1 MTKYSHSSLCHAML
15 FCNQNMVVLL
25 IHLALTKYYC
35 CSNETMCWHFD
46 KKAQEQ
52 IFEDNPVWFEISG
65 MGVMGRFT
73 RPLPLPAPLE
83 LPAPYPILP
92 LPDWGLGQRTS
103 GNSTQSSSNW
113 LPRPSKSGCHTW
125 RTGRTAQSKWNT
137 FFPAFYL
144 PWRKSVVSKRPIAW
158 SIRCFGSGMA

>member
-1 MTKYSHSSLCHAML
+1 
-15 FCNQNMVVLL
+15 
-25 IHLALTKYYC
+25 
-35 CSNETMCWHFD
+35 MCWHFD

-92 LPDWGLGQRTS
+92 LPDWGLI
-103 GNSTQSSSNW
+103 
-113 LPRPSKSGCHTW
+113 LAHE
-125 RTGRTAQSKWNT
+125 
-137 FFPAFYL
+137 FFYGFEL
-144 PWRKSVVSKRPIAW
+144 VIWW
-158 SIRCFGSGMA
+158 EED

>member
-92 LPDWGLGQRTS
+92 LPDWGLRKGHTFATRMGDIEKVS
-103 GNSTQSSSNW
+103 LCSPVEGCGLCINSLEVHWSAW
-113 LPRPSKSGCHTW
+113 VPE
-125 RTGRTAQSKWNT
+125 
-137 FFPAFYL
+137 FPAPRL
-144 PWRKSVVSKRPIAW
+144 ALISTVLRIW
-158 SIRCFGSGMA
+158 

>member
-1 MTKYSHSSLCHAML
+1 
-15 FCNQNMVVLL
+15 
-25 IHLALTKYYC
+25 
-35 CSNETMCWHFD
+35 MCWHFD

-92 LPDWGLGQRTS
+92 LPDWGL
-103 GNSTQSSSNW
+103 
-113 LPRPSKSGCHTW
+113 
-125 RTGRTAQSKWNT
+125 
-137 FFPAFYL
+137 
-144 PWRKSVVSKRPIAW
+144 VEIAL
-158 SIRCFGSGMA
+158 ITEAL

>member
-73 RPLPLPAPLE
+73 RPLPLPAPCEIRIRLC
-83 LPAPYPILP
+83 
-92 LPDWGLGQRTS
+92 GS
-103 GNSTQSSSNW
+103 GAHSCISAVLFSALCGRNSSS
-113 LPRPSKSGCHTW
+113 P
-125 RTGRTAQSKWNT
+125 
-137 FFPAFYL
+137 FPWEKRHLCTHSITLTYK
-144 PWRKSVVSKRPIAW
+144 PVSM
-158 SIRCFGSGMA
+158 CMEEGSGTQLFCITLLSNFEPNTSK

>member
-92 LPDWGLGQRTS
+92 LPDWGLV
-103 GNSTQSSSNW
+103 
-113 LPRPSKSGCHTW
+113 L
-125 RTGRTAQSKWNT
+125 T
-137 FFPAFYL
+137 FVIFPCEHFSMQYL
-144 PWRKSVVSKRPIAW
+144 PPGGLGRSSQSFFRHDGGVGANHFYDFCKFLRPNGTPGGWKVS
-158 SIRCFGSGMA
+158 

>member
-92 LPDWGLGQRTS
+92 LPDWGLGAKDWAFRGRRKCKALLLSKQFCNCAVPDKTIS
-103 GNSTQSSSNW
+103 D
-113 LPRPSKSGCHTW
+113 LPLDTKKKIPHEW
-125 RTGRTAQSKWNT
+125 TG
-137 FFPAFYL
+137 YC
-144 PWRKSVVSKRPIAW
+144 
-158 SIRCFGSGMA
+158 RCWHG

>member
-1 MTKYSHSSLCHAML
+1 
-15 FCNQNMVVLL
+15 
-25 IHLALTKYYC
+25 
-35 CSNETMCWHFD
+35 MCWHFD

-92 LPDWGLGQRTS
+92 LPDWGLIFSYLFANQAR
-103 GNSTQSSSNW
+103 
-113 LPRPSKSGCHTW
+113 LARARDPRPASAIPNKSYH
-125 RTGRTAQSKWNT
+125 QSIV
-137 FFPAFYL
+137 Y
-144 PWRKSVVSKRPIAW
+144 
-158 SIRCFGSGMA
+158 

>member
-1 MTKYSHSSLCHAML
+1 
-15 FCNQNMVVLL
+15 
-25 IHLALTKYYC
+25 
-35 CSNETMCWHFD
+35 MCWHFD

-92 LPDWGLGQRTS
+92 LPDWGLLQTAVA
-103 GNSTQSSSNW
+103 
-113 LPRPSKSGCHTW
+113 
-125 RTGRTAQSKWNT
+125 RTGRLKQAGLIESKDQN
-137 FFPAFYL
+137 A
-144 PWRKSVVSKRPIAW
+144 
-158 SIRCFGSGMA
+158 

>member
-1 MTKYSHSSLCHAML
+1 MSLSSNALNVTLNKKSQWFHFNAYIVTKYFHSSLCHAML

-92 LPDWGLGQRTS
+92 LPDWGLFTAEFIFQRILVKYY
-103 GNSTQSSSNW
+103 W
-113 LPRPSKSGCHTW
+113 Y
-125 RTGRTAQSKWNT
+125 
-137 FFPAFYL
+137 FFQNPL
-144 PWRKSVVSKRPIAW
+144 H
-158 SIRCFGSGMA
+158 

>member
-1 MTKYSHSSLCHAML
+1 
-15 FCNQNMVVLL
+15 
-25 IHLALTKYYC
+25 
-35 CSNETMCWHFD
+35 MCWHFD

-92 LPDWGLGQRTS
+92 LPDWGLGYRHS
-103 GNSTQSSSNW
+103 ALARG
-113 LPRPSKSGCHTW
+113 PEKS
-125 RTGRTAQSKWNT
+125 
-137 FFPAFYL
+137 
-144 PWRKSVVSKRPIAW
+144 RKTKILYKDL
-158 SIRCFGSGMA
+158 

>member
-92 LPDWGLGQRTS
+92 LPDWGLQWFLRNRFRLTKAFS
-103 GNSTQSSSNW
+103 WVFHCIAVTCIITDVKTQKFAPYHLFSYHFLSLS
-113 LPRPSKSGCHTW
+113 CQAW
-125 RTGRTAQSKWNT
+125 R
-137 FFPAFYL
+137 
-144 PWRKSVVSKRPIAW
+144 
-158 SIRCFGSGMA
+158 GS

>member
-1 MTKYSHSSLCHAML
+1 
-15 FCNQNMVVLL
+15 
-25 IHLALTKYYC
+25 
-35 CSNETMCWHFD
+35 MCWHFD

-92 LPDWGLGQRTS
+92 LPDWGLVVRYAQMMLKICVHWHFDS
-103 GNSTQSSSNW
+103 NSTVKFGNLDSPQKIRVG
-113 LPRPSKSGCHTW
+113 LLC
-125 RTGRTAQSKWNT
+125 
-137 FFPAFYL
+137 
-144 PWRKSVVSKRPIAW
+144 SVGVWEQKMPDKDVAD
-158 SIRCFGSGMA
+158 